1 MIVVPF
7 YGYPVKYPTSVEVL
21 ETREHHNHVG
31 LDMRWRQDDL
41 ITSCDY
47 FLWIKKPKMLA
58 FPQAKRYIEFLLF
71 GCCGGMIYT
80 HSEICRHEIVD

>member
-47 FLWIKKPKMLA
+47 FL
-58 FPQAKRYIEFLLF
+58 
-71 GCCGGMIYT
+71 
-80 HSEICRHEIVD
+80 